1 MLMDIKAVRSKV
13 YHSINPFLADS
24 RNKCQSK
31 LIARS
36 EVLSLSITSFHIAY
50 LVWQGPA
57 ITLKKSPYF
66 PLYSRF
72 FALHFLRK
80 DALGAS
86 DSLS

>member
-1 MLMDIKAVRSKV
+1 MDTKAVRSKV
-13 YHSINPFLADS
+13 YHSIHPFLADA

-36 EVLSLSITSFHIAY
+36 EVLSLLTTSFPIAT
-50 LVWQGPA
+50 LIWQGPA

-66 PLYSRF
+66 PRYSRF
-72 FALHFLRK
+72 LALPLLRK

-86 DSLS
+86 AALS